1 MSGGEGRHSSPD
13 KDKRKG
19 EVMRILE
26 RIKKRYFRL
35 SLAIQQLILRP
46 YLNIFPL
53 AILAGFWMFW
63 NQKSGLYAHT
73 PKLILPVWRGIVH
86 IGGTIMFI
94 ILFIF
99 TVYCIGVMTAKHDEY
114 NLGLAFTGQDLRNGC
129 PVLIKKNRDKKTGVT
144 TRVFYSQIPM
154 ERWRKCKEAIA
165 DCMNLHFVNPDLEYG
180 GKNKDK
186 GKLIVMYSKK
196 GRKPPE
202 RGVLYDE
209 E

>member
-1 MSGGEGRHSSPD
+1 
-13 KDKRKG
+13 
-19 EVMRILE
+19 MRILNS
-26 RIKKRYFRL
+26 IKKCCFRFL
-35 SLAIQQLILRP
+35 LAIQQLISIP
-46 YLNIFPL
+46 YLNLFPLAVLAGFYRFWIQKSVLYANAPKLIFPL
-53 AILAGFWMFW
+53 
-63 NQKSGLYAHT
+63 
-73 PKLILPVWRGIVH
+73 WRGVVQ
-86 IGGTIMFI
+86 IGGTALFV

-99 TVYCIGVMTAKHDEY
+99 TVYWIGAVTAKHDEY

-165 DCMNLHFVNPDLEYG
+165 DCMNLHFVKPDLEYG

-186 GKLIVMYSKK
+186 GKLIVMYSNK

>member
-1 MSGGEGRHSSPD
+1 
-13 KDKRKG
+13 
-19 EVMRILE
+19 MRILE

-53 AILAGFWMFW
+53 AILAGFWMLW

-129 PVLIKKNRDKKTGVT
+129 PVLIKKKNRSNNKGILQSDSYGTVAKMQ
-144 TRVFYSQIPM
+144 RS
-154 ERWRKCKEAIA
+154 
-165 DCMNLHFVNPDLEYG
+165 DC
-180 GKNKDK
+180 
-186 GKLIVMYSKK
+186 
-196 GRKPPE
+196 R
-202 RGVLYDE
+202 LYE
-209 E
+209 STFCES